1 MGRYI
6 RKLPPAD
13 PIAARSW
20 VGKFIRD
27 TKLQKLGYVHDVVLS
42 DEGLRLLARFPNE
55 KQSRPIALETIPNMV
70 CLLPGDVRARYRPPT
85 ESDRELLKALAAK
98 H

>member
-1 MGRYI
+1 MARYVRI
-6 RKLPPAD
+6 VPPAN

-55 KQSRPIALETIPNMV
+55 KQSRPIALEAVPDME
-70 CLLPGDVRARYRPPT
+70 CLLPGEVRARYRPPT
-85 ESDRELLKALAAK
+85 ADDRELLKALAAK

>member
-1 MGRYI
+1 
-6 RKLPPAD
+6 
-13 PIAARSW
+13 
-20 VGKFIRD
+20 
-27 TKLQKLGYVHDVVLS
+27 
-42 DEGLRLLARFPNE
+42 
-55 KQSRPIALETIPNMV
+55 LETIPNME